1 MATRKMPSALVKYR
15 TLRKK
20 KKLNCAGK
28 ATKSDLN
35 KAKSAYISAA
45 VKGGQTRTEATKK
58 ANKVVNAGCKLAGV
72 SGTRRKKTTA
82 SKRRTTAKSSSSRT
96 RTRAR
101 A

>member
-1 MATRKMPSALVKYR
+1 MPSALVKYR

-20 KKLNCAGK
+20 KKMHCAGK

-35 KAKSAYISAA
+35 KAKTAYVTAA
-45 VKGGQTRTEATKK
+45 VKGGQTKTEATKK
-58 ANKVVNAGCKLAGV
+58 ANKVVNAGCKLA
-72 SGTRRKKTTA
+72 KTTTA
-82 SKRRTTAKSSSSRT
+82 RKSSARPAAKSKT

>member
-1 MATRKMPSALVKYR
+1 MPSALVKYQ

-20 KKLNCAGK
+20 KKMHCAGK
-28 ATKSDLN
+28 ATKTDLN
-35 KAKSAYISAA
+35 KAKSAYVAAA

-58 ANKVVNAGCKLAGV
+58 ANKVVNAGCKLASVGKRKAAP
-72 SGTRRKKTTA
+72 TR
-82 SKRRTTAKSSSSRT
+82 KSSSRPAAKSKT